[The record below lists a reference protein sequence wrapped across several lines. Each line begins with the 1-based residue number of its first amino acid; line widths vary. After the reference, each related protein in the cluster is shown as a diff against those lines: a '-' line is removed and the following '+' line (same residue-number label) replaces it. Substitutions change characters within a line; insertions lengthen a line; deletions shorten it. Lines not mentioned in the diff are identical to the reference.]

1 MSFITTFCRVTCFK
15 DWQLAAPLRRALEH
29 FTSLMSVISL
39 YDDKQVSWLISFLRV
54 CCVCRMVNSASI
66 MKKEK
71 VFISILFWLLICFSY
86 SEGKDSLYFEF
97 ARVLL
102 VRVHFS
108 GATAF
113 FFGISAIKRFSVWL
127 TKKLWFVE
135 KLKTKS
141 I

>member
-1 MSFITTFCRVTCFK
+1 
-15 DWQLAAPLRRALEH
+15 
-29 FTSLMSVISL
+29 
-39 YDDKQVSWLISFLRV
+39 
-54 CCVCRMVNSASI
+54 

-71 VFISILFWLLICFSY
+71 VFISILFWLLICFGY

-113 FFGISAIKRFSVWL
+113 FFLHQRNQEVFGL
-127 TKKLWFVE
+127 TDKE
-135 KLKTKS
+135 
-141 I
+141 IMIC